1 MRIALA
7 SKRQPKIDAVQ
18 EAARR
23 VRSLGIPGWER
34 IELLTLSVATIA
46 PEMPL
51 TDEELMDGARLRVIE
66 LIRLL
71 YREPVKPDLYV
82 GLEGGLHR
90 TMYNGTELYFLRGW
104 AFVSDG
110 LDGYFGSSPSIF
122 LPEAISSAVV
132 GGKEELGTVIDRAS
146 GMSDVRS
153 RQGTWGV
160 LTKNMIVRSDS
171 FVLALLAAL
180 APFYNAQV
188 YRVADC

>member
-23 VRSLGIPGWER
+23 VRSLGGLGWER
-34 IELLTLSVATIA
+34 VELLTLSVATAA
-46 PEMPL
+46 PAMPL
-51 TDEELMDGARLRVIE
+51 TDDELMNGARLRVIE
-66 LIRLL
+66 IIRLL

-90 TMYNGTELYFLRGW
+90 TMSKGDVLFFLRGW

-110 LDGYFGSSPSIF
+110 QRGYFGSSPSIY

-132 GGKEELGTVIDRAS
+132 QGKEELGTVIDRVT
-146 GMSDVRS
+146 GLSDVRS
-153 RQGTWGV
+153 QQGTWGV
-160 LTKNMIVRSDS
+160 LTNNLMVRSDS
-171 FVLALLAAL
+171 FVLALLTAL
-180 APFYNAQV
+180 APFYNAEV
-188 YRVADC
+188 YNVSG